1 MSNQLA
7 SVWAARTASRS
18 NRFPAVV
25 LHCRSFIRRSFIGM
39 AGIFLGLCFFCEAKG
54 DIVWTIGTVT
64 IQKSDLRSDRVNRV
78 SVPVYASSVHS
89 FLLSGYNFSFEVGS
103 DNLNGENSL
112 LPHGIEFDATNPS
125 HVGASNSLLTAGWNL
140 DTNAYPTQLQR
151 QGTDL
156 VVASNIP
163 NFFTE
168 IQFMG
173 APKAIFNFEF
183 TVPHTIAAGT
193 IVPIN
198 WAPSLD
204 DPAFADELLNEHSY
218 NAPNSRPF
226 ILNNGGIIV
235 AVPEPGTALLAGF
248 VGVASLLRIAN
259 KKMRRRVSQPLSN

>member
-25 LHCRSFIRRSFIGM
+25 LHCRSFIGM
-39 AGIFLGLCFFCEAKG
+39 AGLFLGLCFFCEAKG

-64 IQKSDLRSDRVNRV
+64 IQKSDLRSDQVNRV

-112 LPHGIEFDATNPS
+112 MPHGIEFDATNLD

-140 DTNAYPTQLQR
+140 LTNAYPTQLQR

-193 IVPIN
+193 IIPIN

-226 ILNNGGIIV
+226 ILNNGGLIV

-248 VGVASLLRIAN
+248 VGMVSLLRIAS
-259 KKMRRRVSQPLSN
+259 KKMRRRVSQSLSH